1 MEFKIVSFV
10 LGDEEFGVDI
20 MKIDSIVE
28 LGKLTKIP
36 ESADYVEGVMNF
48 RGTVIPVI
56 NLRRKFYMEDLPE
69 DAKKK
74 SKVIVVNLD
83 DRKVGFMVDD
93 VREVLTI
100 TDEQLEEPPDEVGG
114 VGRSYVLGIAKM
126 GESMMIILDI
136 DKVLSAEEKLEIGRL
151 VENV

>member
-100 TDEQLEEPPDEVGG
+100 TDEQLEEPPEEVGG
-114 VGRSYVLGIAKM
+114 VGRAYVLGIAKM

>member
-69 DAKKK
+69 DAKKR

>member
-48 RGTVIPVI
+48 RGTVIPVV
-56 NLRRKFYMEDLPE
+56 NLRRKFYMDDLPE
-69 DAKKK
+69 DQKKR
-74 SKVIVVNLD
+74 SKVIVVNLEN
-83 DRKVGFMVDD
+83 RKVGFMVDD

-100 TDEQLEEPPDEVGG
+100 SDEQLEEPPAEVGG
-114 VGRSYVLGIAKM
+114 VGRSYVLGIAKI

-136 DKVLSAEEKLEIGRL
+136 DKVLSAEEKLELGRL